1 MVADPHL
8 LETAMQFAE
17 SKHLGLLSIN
27 PFQELVSI
35 SERCLLPGIFFGIAG
50 TMNFKRINDPESPDA
65 IANGQFM
72 LFSRSV
78 YESIGGHGAVRNV
91 IMEDIALARIVKRSD
106 YPFCWVFGED
116 LIRTRMY
123 RSLQMIWKGFSKN
136 MADVM
141 NLQGAGAAIYNC
153 LKSLL
158 LAWLPLILPV
168 WALSAVFHGE
178 PDIILWSGFV
188 LAMAGSAIMFISALS
203 TIRFLKIPFPYVLTF
218 PMGLTMHTAI
228 TMKSLWQ
235 RKVGKRKRKDRTYTE
250 NKSEQHAS
258 K

>member
-1 MVADPHL
+1 MPRKSAAPHPTPHVTIVILARNEELNIERCVSSFLKQSYPRDRLEIIVVDDNSTDSTAAVVRKVMDDHPELKLITAEELPAGWTGKNHACWTGAGQARGKWYCFVDADVVADPHL

-27 PFQELVSI
+27 PFQELVSV

-106 YPFCWVFGED
+106 YPFC
-116 LIRTRMY
+116 
-123 RSLQMIWKGFSKN
+123 
-136 MADVM
+136 
-141 NLQGAGAAIYNC
+141 
-153 LKSLL
+153 
-158 LAWLPLILPV
+158 
-168 WALSAVFHGE
+168 
-178 PDIILWSGFV
+178 
-188 LAMAGSAIMFISALS
+188 
-203 TIRFLKIPFPYVLTF
+203 
-218 PMGLTMHTAI
+218 
-228 TMKSLWQ
+228 
-235 RKVGKRKRKDRTYTE
+235 
-250 NKSEQHAS
+250 
-258 K
+258 